1 MELNLLDMKQAH
13 SISTSIIFIVALSFL
28 GLSGCTQKELH
39 TEAVQSLITAV
50 NQHDPDMIAQLVPST
65 SRVSDSVQ
73 CVIDNA
79 KSITLVNIKSSKFP
93 EMISRVLQDHERY
106 YKVVVR
112 ATLRT
117 NPNCGSGQHIW
128 FILVAQNSDESLTI
142 TSIYK
147 QP

>member
-1 MELNLLDMKQAH
+1 MSRL
-13 SISTSIIFIVALSFL
+13 ISIFIVITLSFF
-28 GLSGCTQKELH
+28 GLTGCTQ
-39 TEAVQSLITAV
+39 TEPHRDAVRSLISAV
-50 NQHDPDMIAQLVPST
+50 NQNDSDKIAQLVPST

-79 KSITLVNIKSSKFP
+79 KSITLVSIHTSKLP

-106 YKVVVR
+106 YKAVVR
-112 ATLRT
+112 ATLSA

-128 FILVAQNSDESLTI
+128 FLLVAQKADETFTI

-147 QP
+147 QS